1 MPTIEQLE
9 ALLVT
14 EPTDAFLNF
23 GLAMALTKEGRIEDA
38 LTRFDQTIEFDPEY
52 IAAYFQKG
60 RVLAQEDRIEESR
73 AVLETGIEIARRL
86 GDEHASGEMT
96 EFLATIV

>member
-14 EPTDAFLNF
+14 EPDDPFLNF
-23 GLAMALTKEGRIEDA
+23 GLAMALAKEGRIEDS
-38 LTRFDQTIEFDPEY
+38 LGRFGHTIELDSEY
-52 IAAYFQKG
+52 VAAYFQKG
-60 RVLAQEDRIEESR
+60 RVLTQEDRAEEAR
-73 AVLETGIEIARRL
+73 VVLAKGIEVAQQI

-96 EFLATIV
+96 EFLATIA